1 MRVARSRGRWAAAG
15 VATLLLLA
23 PLFAFAP
30 KVSAQDPGDPVE
42 LRGFATGQP
51 AHVGALESGGTRVA
65 DAEVAWSGAAVDADA
80 DGLKGAKIN
89 EVNRIFQ
96 PDKAGKLSY
105 ARGSGLE
112 VGLATTPADPNQVIL
127 AGFAEADAA
136 PSSSDTKE
144 IAVEG
149 VDPVAYASLV
159 RGQAVANAND
169 SGLVPDV
176 CVIGDDLS
184 RGIGYAADVEV
195 LDLAGDTSQPNLD
208 GPLLALDDQDPD
220 RSVSQSTSH
229 EKLVPTGTPNNFGLL
244 SEVRQTIAP
253 VTLFQ
258 LDENPADPST
268 ALRTITIEV
277 LGEWVLRVV
286 ANGKP
291 GGATVFYGP
300 GEVNPQTPI
309 LRIIDSDN
317 AVSDILDFQTLF
329 GPTGFNDVNIPGLIE
344 LSIGEDPR
352 AIAAPGTSPDP
363 DSSPVKAANGTAVS
377 AAVDVLR
384 IKLLSQPDPEA
395 ADIRVGHMEASAQV
409 PVGGVNC
416 PIPVTKS
423 ADPDN
428 IKIKEEPDTST
439 IEITVHNVYDCD
451 LEDVVLTDHISQ
463 KTGSPDFKLVSADP
477 EAESPAMP
485 SGTLEKA
492 DVVWKLGTIESGK
505 TASVELELQSVEHGG
520 VLVDVAE
527 AVGKFAN
534 CAGQDASGLAIAGLD
549 LSGLSVPVEVNI
561 ETPVTGAAAS
571 RTAATGAGL
580 AVGAVALGLVLRRRY
595 ARST

>member
-51 AHVGALESGGTRVA
+51 AHVQALEAGGTRLA
-65 DAEVAWSGAAVDADA
+65 NTDVAWSGAAVDADA
-80 DGLKGAKIN
+80 DGLKGAKLN
-89 EVNRIFQ
+89 EMNRIFQ
-96 PDKAGKLSY
+96 PDRAGKLSY

-112 VGLATTPADPNQVIL
+112 VGLGTTPADPNQAIL

-136 PSSSDTKE
+136 PSSSDTQE
-144 IAVEG
+144 IAVPA
-149 VDPVAYASLV
+149 DPLAYASLV
-159 RGQAVANAND
+159 RGQAFANANE

-184 RGIGYAADVEV
+184 RGVAFAADAEL
-195 LDLAGDTSQPNLD
+195 LDLGGEDSSPQLD
-208 GPLLALDDQDPD
+208 APLLALDDQDPD
-220 RSVSQSTSH
+220 RAVSNSVSR
-229 EKLVPTGTPNNFGLL
+229 EKLVPSGTPNNFGLM

-253 VTLFQ
+253 VTLLQ
-258 LDENPADPST
+258 GDDNDPT
-268 ALRTITIEV
+268 TPLRTVTIEV

-291 GGATVFYGP
+291 GGASVFYGP
-300 GEVNPQTPI
+300 GEVSPQTPI

-317 AVSDILDFQTLF
+317 AVSDVLDFQTLF
-329 GPTGFNDVNIPGLIE
+329 GDEGFDAINIPGLITIA
-344 LSIGEDPR
+344 IGEDPR
-352 AIAAPGTSPDP
+352 AIAAPGTDPDP
-363 DSSPVKAANGTAVS
+363 ASKPTIAANGTLAS
-377 AAVDVLR
+377 AAVDVVR
-384 IKLLSQPDPEA
+384 IQLLSQPDPQA
-395 ADIRVGHMEASAQV
+395 ADIRIGHMEASAQV
-409 PVGGVNC
+409 PVGGVDC

-463 KTGSPDFKLVSADP
+463 KTGSPDFKLVSANP
-477 EAESPAMP
+477 EAESPDMP
-485 SGTLEKA
+485 TGALEEV
-492 DVVWKLGTIESGK
+492 DVVWHLGTIEAGEES
-505 TASVELELQSVEHGG
+505 TVELELQSVEHGG
-520 VLVDVAE
+520 VLVDIAE

-534 CAGQDASGLAIAGLD
+534 CAGEDASGLAIAGLAA
-549 LSGLSVPVEVNI
+549 SGVSAPVEINI

-580 AVGAVALGLVLRRRY
+580 TVGAVALGLVLRRRY
-595 ARST
+595 SHRST

>member
-51 AHVGALESGGTRVA
+51 AHVQALESDGTRVA
-65 DAEVAWSGAAVDADA
+65 NTDVAWSGATVDADA
-80 DGLKGAKIN
+80 DGLKGAKVN
-89 EVNRIFQ
+89 EVSRIFQ

-112 VGLATTPADPNQVIL
+112 VGLGTTPADPNQVIR
-127 AGFAEADAA
+127 AGLAEADAA
-136 PSSSDTKE
+136 PSSSDTQE
-144 IAVEG
+144 IAVESA
-149 VDPVAYASLV
+149 DPLAYASLV

-184 RGIGYAADVEV
+184 RGIGFAADAE
-195 LDLAGDTSQPNLD
+195 LIDTGDDTSSPQLD
-208 GPLLALDDQDPD
+208 GALIALDDQDPD
-220 RSVSQSTSH
+220 RSVSQSMSR
-229 EKLVPTGTPNNFGLL
+229 EKLVPTGTPNNFGLM

-253 VTLFQ
+253 VTILQ
-258 LDENPADPST
+258 ADDNNPTTP
-268 ALRTITIEV
+268 LRTITIEV

-286 ANGKP
+286 ATGKP
-291 GGATVFYGP
+291 GGASVFYGP
-300 GEVNPQTPI
+300 GAVNPQTPI

-317 AVSDILDFQTLF
+317 AVTDILDFQTLF
-329 GPTGFNDVNIPGLIE
+329 GPTGFDAINIPGVI
-344 LSIGEDPR
+344 SITIGEDPR
-352 AIAAPGTSPDP
+352 AIAAPGTNPDP
-363 DSSPVKAANGTAVS
+363 ASKPAVAANGTSVS
-377 AAVDVLR
+377 AAVDVVR
-384 IKLLSQPDPEA
+384 VQLLSQPDPQA
-395 ADIRVGHMEASAQV
+395 ADIRVGHMEVSAQV

-416 PIPVTKS
+416 PLPVTKS

-451 LEDVVLTDHISQ
+451 LQDVVLTDHISQ

-477 EAESPAMP
+477 EAESPDMP
-485 SGTLEKA
+485 TGALEKV
-492 DVVWKLGTIESGK
+492 DVVWHLGTIEAGK
-505 TASVELELQSVEHGG
+505 TATVELELQSVEHGG
-520 VLVDVAE
+520 VLVDIAE

-549 LSGLSVPVEVNI
+549 VSGVSLPVDINI

-580 AVGAVALGLVLRRRY
+580 TVGAVALGFVLRRRY
-595 ARST
+595 AHRST